1 MQTPEKRNPGL
12 QSGASEN
19 AQTIGHGLSF
29 NTARALDRLQYRLSG
44 FALALDAV
52 LPDVAFLESAV
63 QLTALEL
70 PLPAGGQVRLHKLAL
85 RLFDLRVILEE
96 PLPEVRR

>member
-1 MQTPEKRNPGL
+1 MAPEMRNPGWRA
-12 QSGASEN
+12 GASGSSPGRQIFHDQS
-19 AQTIGHGLSF
+19 AIPI
-29 NTARALDRLQYRLSG
+29 ARLQYRLSG

-52 LPDVAFLESAV
+52 LPDIAFLETAV
-63 QLTALEL
+63 QMTAQGF

>member
-1 MQTPEKRNPGL
+1 MQAPEKRNPGWRA
-12 QSGASEN
+12 GASKS
-19 AQTIGHGLSF
+19 QTIGHGLSL
-29 NTARALDRLQYRLSG
+29 NSANALDRLQYRLSG

-52 LPDVAFLESAV
+52 LPEVAFLEDAV

-70 PLPAGGQVRLHKLAL
+70 PLPAGGQVRLHRLAL